1 MEEIIEEQLEK
12 SVDASLD
19 AVEHNEIEENDSS
32 KETTFGSSKKF
43 KSVEALVSAYEN
55 LEKEFT
61 KKCQK
66 LNEVLSE
73 NNKKEELPQYK
84 QENWFLKV
92 NEFLKD
98 NEYAKEHLDEI
109 AEILSGDENLSK
121 KEDALEL
128 AYSKVLKRNF
138 IPHEQLAKSEEFLS
152 EFVYNNEE
160 IKKKIIEEYLLNIQS
175 NKTIPL
181 ISDIKGSLS
190 VSSPRFM
197 PKNLKE
203 AGRYAENI
211 LKK

>member
-1 MEEIIEEQLEK
+1 MENNEEQLEK
-12 SVDASLD
+12 VIDANLD
-19 AVEHNEIEENDSS
+19 AVEHNESEENVKG
-32 KETTFGSSKKF
+32 KEITFGSSKKF

-73 NNKKEELPQYK
+73 NNNKKEELPQYK
-84 QENWFLKV
+84 QEDWVLKV
-92 NEFLKD
+92 NQFLKD

-109 AEILSGDENLSK
+109 AEILSSDENLSK

-138 IPHEQLAKSEEFLS
+138 VAKEQLAKSEEFLS

-160 IKKKIIEEYLLNIQS
+160 IKNKIIQEYLFNIQN

-190 VSSPRFM
+190 VSSPKFM
-197 PKNLKE
+197 PKNLTE